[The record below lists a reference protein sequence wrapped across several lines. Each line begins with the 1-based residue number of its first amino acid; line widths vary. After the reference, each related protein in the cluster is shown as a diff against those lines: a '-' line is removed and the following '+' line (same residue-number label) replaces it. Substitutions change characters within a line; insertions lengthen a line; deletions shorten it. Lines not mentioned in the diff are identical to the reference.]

1 MLNGDEARAASVGLA
16 SHEQSFETMSISPL
30 MPISPDRVRIAAVSD
45 IHCSRTSQGT
55 LQPIFAAAAERADV
69 IAICGDLTDYGL
81 PDEAR
86 VLVKE
91 LAGIRAQVVAVLGNH
106 DYESGKQIELHDI
119 LNDAGVH
126 VLDGEAVEILG
137 VGFAGTKGFA
147 GGFGSGTLGAW
158 GEAEVKSFVNEA
170 IHEALKLETALARI
184 RTEPRVAIMH
194 YSPIRGTVVGE
205 SPEIFPFLGCG
216 RLEEPLSRYPVAA
229 VLHGH
234 AHNGT
239 PEGATAGGAPVYNVA
254 MPLLLKLDP
263 DALPVKFIEVAAR
276 HDTHTTEV
284 PPRAYIGPERR
295 SGSAATRSTGSA

>member
-1 MLNGDEARAASVGLA
+1 
-16 SHEQSFETMSISPL
+16 
-30 MPISPDRVRIAAVSD
+30 MPISADRVRIAAMSD

-106 DYESGKQIELHDI
+106 DYESGKQTEVHDI

-126 VLDGEAVEILG
+126 VLDGEAVEVLG
-137 VGFAGTKGFA
+137 VGFAGKKGFA

-158 GEAEVKSFVNEA
+158 GESEVKSFVNEA

-216 RLEEPLSRYPVAA
+216 RLEEPMSRYPVAA

-239 PEGATAGGAPVYNVA
+239 PEGTTVGGAPVYNVA

-263 DALPVKFIEVAAR
+263 DSLPVRFIEIDVAQNSRAN
-276 HDTHTTEV
+276 DV
-284 PPRAYIGPERR
+284 NSRAYIGPERR
-295 SGSAATRSTGSA
+295 GGITATRSAGSA

>member
-1 MLNGDEARAASVGLA
+1 M
-16 SHEQSFETMSISPL
+16 TISA
-30 MPISPDRVRIAAVSD
+30 DRVRIGAMSD
-45 IHCSRTSQGT
+45 IHCSRTSQGL

-69 IAICGDLTDYGL
+69 IVICGDLTDYGL

-86 VLVKE
+86 VLAKE
-91 LAGIRAQVVAVLGNH
+91 LSGVRAQVVAVLGNH
-106 DYESGKQIELHDI
+106 DYESGKQRELHDI

-126 VLDGEAVEILG
+126 LLDGEAVEIMG

-147 GGFGSGTLGAW
+147 GGFGSATLGAW
-158 GEAEVKSFVNEA
+158 GEGEVKSFVNEA

-184 RTEPRVAIMH
+184 RTEPRVAVMH
-194 YSPIRGTVVGE
+194 YSPVRATVMGE

-216 RLEEPLSRYPVAA
+216 RLEEPMSRYPVAA

-239 PEGATAGGAPVYNVA
+239 PEGVTAAGVPVYNVA

-263 DALPVKFIEVAAR
+263 DSLPVRFIEIAVHTDDTSAR
-276 HDTHTTEV
+276 T
-284 PPRAYIGPERR
+284 YIGPDRR
-295 SGSAATRSTGSA
+295 SSTIAQHSAGSA

>member
-1 MLNGDEARAASVGLA
+1 
-16 SHEQSFETMSISPL
+16 MSISQL
-30 MPISPDRVRIAAVSD
+30 MPISPDRVRIAAMSD
-45 IHCSRTSQGT
+45 IHCSRTSQGA

-81 PDEAR
+81 PEEAR

-91 LAGIRAQVVAVLGNH
+91 LAGIGAQVVAVLGNH
-106 DYESGKQIELHDI
+106 DYESGKHTELHDI

-158 GEAEVKSFVNEA
+158 GEQEIKSFVNEA

-194 YSPIRGTVVGE
+194 YSPVRATVVGE

-216 RLEEPLSRYPVAA
+216 RLEEPLARYPVAA

-239 PEGATAGGAPVYNVA
+239 PEGATSGGVPVYNVA
-254 MPLLLKLDP
+254 MPLLLKLNP
-263 DALPVKFIEVAAR
+263 DAMPVRFIEVAAR
-276 HDTHTTEV
+276 HGAHSSDISSRT
-284 PPRAYIGPERR
+284 YIGPERR
-295 SGSAATRSTGSA
+295 GGSTATRSTGSA

>member
-1 MLNGDEARAASVGLA
+1 M
-16 SHEQSFETMSISPL
+16 TIS
-30 MPISPDRVRIAAVSD
+30 SDRVRIAAMSD
-45 IHCSRTSQGT
+45 IHCTRTSQGT

-69 IAICGDLTDYGL
+69 IALCGDLTDYGL

-91 LAGIRAQVVAVLGNH
+91 LSGVRAQVVAVLGNH
-106 DYESGKQIELHDI
+106 DYESGRQAELHDI
-119 LNDAGVH
+119 LNEAGVH
-126 VLDGEAVEILG
+126 VLDGEAVDIMG

-147 GGFGSGTLGAW
+147 GGFGSATLGAW
-158 GEAEVKSFVNEA
+158 GENEIKSFVNEA

-216 RLEEPLSRYPVAA
+216 RLEEPMSRYPVAA

-239 PEGATAGGAPVYNVA
+239 PEGATVAGAPVYNVA
-254 MPLLLKLDP
+254 MPLLLRMNP
-263 DALPVKFIEVAAR
+263 DVLPVKFLEVAA
-276 HDTHTTEV
+276 HVDDAAS
-284 PPRAYIGPERR
+284 RAYIGPDRR
-295 SGSAATRSTGSA
+295 ASTTVTRSAGSA